1 MKNTPACFFQTIAMI
16 LEENGFL
23 MRTMRTMCTGK
34 FSVDETSFDIES
46 RSESDETL
54 HPINSRILAEG

>member
-1 MKNTPACFFQTIAMI
+1 
-16 LEENGFL
+16 
-23 MRTMRTMCTGK
+23 MCTGK